1 MKLLLTSTG
10 LTHPD
15 IVKAFLD
22 LVGKSPEEI
31 KVAFVPT
38 AAITSEESS
47 YVLESKMELVD
58 LGIKDIIN
66 IDLETTPEKD
76 ILSCDVMYVCGGN
89 TFHLL
94 NEVRRYRFDEVIK
107 KFVNLDKLYLGVSAG
122 SILVTPSTEI
132 AREEPADINSDNV
145 TDFKGLGL
153 VDFEVSPHSP
163 EIVSFDTVDKYV
175 STRSTP
181 LIRISNKTAIR
192 IDDKRIDIVGGKE
205 FKKYRM

>member
-15 IVKAFLD
+15 IVKAFFG
-22 LVGKSPEEI
+22 LVGKPPEKI

-38 AAITSEESS
+38 AAITSEESN
-47 YVLESKMELVD
+47 YVLESKTELVD
-58 LGIKDIIN
+58 LGIKDVIN
-66 IDLETTPEKD
+66 IDLKTTPERD
-76 ILSCDVMYVCGGN
+76 VLSCDVMYACGGN

-94 NEVRRYRFDEVIK
+94 NEVRRYRFDEIIR
-107 KFVNLDKLYLGVSAG
+107 KFINLDKLYLGVSAG
-122 SILVTPSTEI
+122 SILVTPSIEI
-132 AREEPADINSDNV
+132 VKEEPADANSDNV

-175 STRSTP
+175 STRLTP
-181 LIRISNKTAIR
+181 LIRISNKTAIKV
-192 IDDKRIDIVGGKE
+192 DDKRIDIIGDKE